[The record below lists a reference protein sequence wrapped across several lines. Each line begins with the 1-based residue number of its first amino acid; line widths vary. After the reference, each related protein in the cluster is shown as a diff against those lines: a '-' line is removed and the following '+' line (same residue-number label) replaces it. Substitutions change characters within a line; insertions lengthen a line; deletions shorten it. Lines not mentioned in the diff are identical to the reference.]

1 MDWHGYI
8 LVELPSGFS
17 TTNRRKAYDAT
28 QKNIGL
34 HDTPHPNRNTHG
46 RASVEGAKY
55 IMEGVFTD
63 EEIEK
68 DAIAEMLAPE
78 LGLPL
83 PPIKATMKVTHFLH
97 GEKWEAS
104 RQACVAY
111 LSANQSE
118 WEEEAV

>member
-1 MDWHGYI
+1 MT
-8 LVELPSGFS
+8 PRRRTSGF
-17 TTNRRKAYDAT
+17 TILRTLTAIHT
-28 QKNIGL
+28 G
-34 HDTPHPNRNTHG
+34 G
-46 RASVEGAKY
+46 RVKGAKY

-63 EEIEK
+63 EEIER

-83 PPIKATMKVTHFLH
+83 SPVLNTMKVTYFLH
-97 GEKWEAS
+97 GEGWEAS

-118 WEEEAV
+118 WDEEIEEVV